1 MAENEKA
8 PLGLTPAE
16 YVVKVVKKKKHN
28 NNKTNKIKNNQ
39 SKKNEKVVEHLKN
52 LFAMVRNY
60 MIEEPNL
67 RS

>member
-16 YVVKVVKKKKHN
+16 YVVKVVKQN
-28 NNKTNKIKNNQ
+28 TNNKTNKIKNNQ

>member
-1 MAENEKA
+1 MAEDEKV
-8 PLGLTPAE
+8 PNGVTPAE
-16 YVVKVVKKKKHN
+16 YVVKVVKQKNN

>member
-16 YVVKVVKKKKHN
+16 YVVKVVKKKNN

-39 SKKNEKVVEHLKN
+39 SKKKRKGCGTP
-52 LFAMVRNY
+52 
-60 MIEEPNL
+60 EEPL
-67 RS
+67 RYGAELHDRGT

>member
-1 MAENEKA
+1 MAEDEKVPA
-8 PLGLTPAE
+8 GHTPAE
-16 YVVKVVKKKKHN
+16 YVIKVVKTNNN
-28 NNKTNKIKNNQ
+28 NNKTNKIKNDQ

>member
-16 YVVKVVKKKKHN
+16 YVVKVVKKKNN

>member
-16 YVVKVVKKKKHN
+16 YVVKVVKTKNN

>member
-1 MAENEKA
+1 MAEDEKV

-16 YVVKVVKKKKHN
+16 YVVKVVEKNN